1 MRLQRGCFRLLQGV
15 KMKYVDFKKGEK
27 KVLSAIKEAN

>member
-1 MRLQRGCFRLLQGV
+1 MRLQSCFTLLQGM

-27 KVLSAIKEAN
+27 KVLSTIKEEN

>member
-1 MRLQRGCFRLLQGV
+1 MRFQSCFTLLQGM

-27 KVLSAIKEAN
+27 KVLFAIKGAN